1 MIIEDTPVSS
11 ELMMESVMIV
21 EDTPVS
27 GDMESVMIVEV
38 SQPSLIKYEESK
50 SENASD
56 DDDELFL
63 SCDPV
68 KP

>member
-1 MIIEDTPVSS
+1 
-11 ELMMESVMIV
+11 MIV

-27 GDMESVMIVEV
+27 GDMMMESVMIVEV

>member
-1 MIIEDTPVSS
+1 MQEPVMIVEDAPVSS
-11 ELMMESVMIV
+11 ELM
-21 EDTPVS
+21 
-27 GDMESVMIVEV
+27 MESVMIVEV